1 MIFSM
6 WTPEHLHPSNS
17 SSLWSVC
24 ACTGCIVTL
33 SLSQLSFSCVSI
45 SNKFVENADNNLC
58 TWIEFKYSFLKT
70 LILKT
75 ESCKRKYVFKN
86 VLIFANLKSQ
96 REGEGVGQ
104 KWEFLRGI
112 SIPILLPHV
121 VLRKIKIWRKTPIF
135 LVCLCFPFLTFY
147 LNRQPFQ
154 VVFASKNIQSWLCIY
169 LSLDMMD
176 SLMESFT
183 MGQKTEDTK
192 IVLNITVINIF
203 IISKSI
209 IQWKIGWYI
218 QYQIYNI
225 NIIIL
230 FQSCHDSKFK

>member
-1 MIFSM
+1 
-6 WTPEHLHPSNS
+6 
-17 SSLWSVC
+17 
-24 ACTGCIVTL
+24 
-33 SLSQLSFSCVSI
+33 
-45 SNKFVENADNNLC
+45 
-58 TWIEFKYSFLKT
+58 
-70 LILKT
+70 
-75 ESCKRKYVFKN
+75 
-86 VLIFANLKSQ
+86 
-96 REGEGVGQ
+96 
-104 KWEFLRGI
+104 
-112 SIPILLPHV
+112 
-121 VLRKIKIWRKTPIF
+121 
-135 LVCLCFPFLTFY
+135 
-147 LNRQPFQ
+147 
-154 VVFASKNIQSWLCIY
+154 
-169 LSLDMMD
+169 MMD